1 MRSAPLYIAW
11 LAAFGLGC
19 ASPSAPPP
27 TRVGGRAAEPAP
39 ALSAVPE
46 PAAAPRL
53 LSLPD
58 ERPRDPVVRLMSEG
72 RYTLTVQ
79 NADLVGILLGLAHD
93 LPINVVVEP
102 GVTGKVDADLKNAS
116 LLDLLQ
122 QLVIARGYEYEIE
135 GRTVRIYAT
144 DRETRTWQIDYP
156 STRQSGES
164 QFSVSGAV
172 AQSSSSSSSSSSSAS
187 STGSK
192 SQDTSTSGIT
202 TEQALDFW
210 GEIERGVRL
219 LVEGSD
225 VVPETPAADGEVAS
239 AAPIG
244 AAAPGGRRVLVS
256 RQAGLLLVTAPGA
269 VLDEV
274 DHYLELA
281 ARSLGRQVLIDTR
294 IVEVTLGDELDLGLD
309 VEFSPGLD
317 GAVGQNPVGTIVRA
331 ITGGLTR
338 DNAIASADLAPVLTT
353 GGFTFGI
360 ATDTIG
366 VMLTALAR
374 QSDVRVVST
383 PSIATLNNHKA
394 IVKVVRNEVF
404 FIAETEVSV
413 VANVGQSAVT
423 TFNPTITPVGVTLDV
438 TPQISENGDVTLH
451 VHPSV
456 SEIVEVREQPLV
468 AGQTAS
474 GSLPV
479 VNLRETD
486 SVVRVR
492 DGETLVIGGLIQT
505 RDLDIEKK
513 VPLLGDIPWLG
524 QLFRQSDVAEIRSE
538 LVIFLAPTVLDAPT
552 IRRVDRDSRERLE
565 ALDGTRVD
573 RRAVEPR
580 WWRK

>member
-1 MRSAPLYIAW
+1 MRSVPLCLAW
-11 LAAFGLGC
+11 MAAFGLGC
-19 ASPSAPPP
+19 ASTPGAPP
-27 TRVGGRAAEPAP
+27 VLESASAVEPAP
-39 ALSAVPE
+39 ALE
-46 PAAAPRL
+46 PAPQPRM

-79 NADLVGILLGLAHD
+79 NADLVGILLGLARE

-102 GVTGKVDADLKNAS
+102 GVSGTVDAELKNVS

-122 QLVIARGYEYEIE
+122 QLVIARGYQYEIE
-135 GRTVRIYAT
+135 GRTVRIFGN

-156 STRQSGES
+156 STRQTGRS

-172 AQSSSSSSSSSSSAS
+172 AQSSSSSNSSSSSSAS
-187 STGSK
+187 SSGGSQ
-192 SQDTSTSGIT
+192 SQDTSTSGIS

-210 GEIERGVRL
+210 TEIERGVRL
-219 LVEGSD
+219 LVEGNEGT
-225 VVPETPAADGEVAS
+225 VEAPAAEGEAE
-239 AAPIG
+239 AATPIS
-244 AAAPGGRRVLVS
+244 AAAPGGRRVIVS
-256 RQAGLLLVTAPGA
+256 RQAGLLVVTAPGA

-274 DHYLELA
+274 DQYLELA

-309 VEFSPGLD
+309 IEFSPSLD
-317 GAVGQNPVGTIVRA
+317 SNSGMNPAGTIVRA

-338 DNAIASADLAPVLTT
+338 DNAIASSDLAPVLTT

-413 VANVGQSAVT
+413 IANVGQSAVT

-438 TPQISENGDVTLH
+438 TPQISESGDVTLH

-505 RDLDIEKK
+505 RDLDVEKK
-513 VPLLGDIPWLG
+513 IPLLGDIPWLG

-538 LVIFLAPTVLDAPT
+538 LIIFLAPTVLDAPT
-552 IRRVDRDSRERLE
+552 IRRVERDREERLE

-573 RRAVEPR
+573 RRAIEPR

>member
-27 TRVGGRAAEPAP
+27 TRVGGRAAEPAR

>member
-1 MRSAPLYIAW
+1 MRPAPLCLACI
-11 LAAFGLGC
+11 AAFGLGC
-19 ASPSAPPP
+19 ASAPGAPP
-27 TRVGGRAAEPAP
+27 TLDGGGAAEPAQ
-39 ALSAVPE
+39 ALE
-46 PAAAPRL
+46 PAPSPRM
-53 LSLPD
+53 LSIPD

-79 NADLVGILLGLAHD
+79 NADLAGILLGLAHD
-93 LPINVVVEP
+93 LPLNVVVEP
-102 GVTGKVDADLKNAS
+102 GVTGTVNADLKNVS

-122 QLVIARGYEYEIE
+122 QLVVARGYQYQIE
-135 GRTVRIYAT
+135 GRTVRIFRT

-156 STRQSGES
+156 STRQNGAS

-172 AQSSSSSSSSSSSAS
+172 AQSVSGSSGSSAGGA
-187 STGSK
+187 TGGRQ
-192 SQDTSTSGIT
+192 SQDTSTSGIS
-202 TEQALDFW
+202 TELSLDFW
-210 GEIERGVRL
+210 TEIERGVRL
-219 LVEGSD
+219 LVEGSEGAVD
-225 VVPETPAADGEVAS
+225 APAAEGEEAVAAPVAS
-239 AAPIG
+239 AG
-244 AAAPGGRRVLVS
+244 SGGRRVLVS

-269 VLDEV
+269 TLDEV
-274 DHYLELA
+274 DRYLELA

-294 IVEVTLGDELDLGLD
+294 IVEVTLGDELDLGVD
-309 VEFSPGLD
+309 IEFSPSLD
-317 GAVGQNPVGTIVRA
+317 STGGQNPAGTIVRA
-331 ITGGLTR
+331 ITGGIAR
-338 DNAIASADLAPVLTT
+338 DNAISSSDLAPVLTT

-383 PSIATLNNHKA
+383 PKIATLNNHKA

-404 FIAETEVSV
+404 FVAETEVSV
-413 VANVGQSAVT
+413 IANVGQSAVT
-423 TFNPTITPVGVTLDV
+423 TFTPTITPVGVTLDV
-438 TPQISENGDVTLH
+438 TPQISENNDVTLH

-468 AGQTAS
+468 VGQTAS

-524 QLFRQSDVAEIRSE
+524 QLFRQSDVAEVCSE
-538 LVIFLAPTVLDAPT
+538 LVIFLTPTVLDAPT
-552 IRRVDRDSRERLE
+552 IRRVERDSQERLG
-565 ALDGTRVD
+565 ALDATRVD
-573 RRAVEPR
+573 RRAIEPR
-580 WWRK
+580 WWRQ

>member
-1 MRSAPLYIAW
+1 MI
-11 LAAFGLGC
+11 
-19 ASPSAPPP
+19 
-27 TRVGGRAAEPAP
+27 
-39 ALSAVPE
+39 
-46 PAAAPRL
+46 
-53 LSLPD
+53 SLPD

-79 NADLVGILLGLAHD
+79 NADLAGILLGLAHD

-102 GVTGKVDADLKNAS
+102 GVTGTVDADLKNVS

-122 QLVIARGYEYEIE
+122 QLVIARGYQYQIE
-135 GRTVRIYAT
+135 GRTVRIFRT

-156 STRQSGES
+156 STRQNGES

-172 AQSSSSSSSSSSSAS
+172 AQSVSSSSSSSSGSSIG
-187 STGSK
+187 GSQ
-192 SQDTSTSGIT
+192 SQDTSTSGIS
-202 TEQALDFW
+202 TELSLDFW
-210 GEIERGVRL
+210 TEIERGVRL
-219 LVEGSD
+219 LVEGSEGAVD
-225 VVPETPAADGEVAS
+225 APATDGE
-239 AAPIG
+239 AATVVPIG
-244 AAAPGGRRVLVS
+244 AAGSGGRRVLVS

-269 VLDEV
+269 ALDEV
-274 DHYLELA
+274 DRYLELA

-294 IVEVTLGDELDLGLD
+294 IIEVTLGDELDLGLD
-309 VEFSPGLD
+309 IEFSPSLD
-317 GAVGQNPVGTIVRA
+317 STGGQSPAGTIVRA
-331 ITGGLTR
+331 ITGGIAR
-338 DNAIASADLAPVLTT
+338 DNAISSSDLAPVLTT

-383 PSIATLNNHKA
+383 PKIATLNNHKA

-404 FIAETEVSV
+404 FVAETEVSV
-413 VANVGQSAVT
+413 IANVGQSAVT
-423 TFNPTITPVGVTLDV
+423 TFTPTITPVGVTLDV
-438 TPQISENGDVTLH
+438 TPQISEDNDVTLH

-486 SVVRVR
+486 CVVRVR

-513 VPLLGDIPWLG
+513 LPLLGDIPWLG
-524 QLFRQSDVAEIRSE
+524 QLFRQSDVVEVRSE
-538 LVIFLAPTVLDAPT
+538 LVIFLSPTVLDAPT
-552 IRRVDRDSRERLE
+552 IRRVDQESQMRLG
-565 ALDGTRVD
+565 ALDDTRVD
-573 RRAVEPR
+573 RRVIEPR

>member
-1 MRSAPLYIAW
+1 MRSAPLYVAW

-19 ASPSAPPP
+19 ASPPGAPSIREGGEAAESAPALSPAP
-27 TRVGGRAAEPAP
+27 EPAP
-39 ALSAVPE
+39 A
-46 PAAAPRL
+46 PRM

-116 LLDLLQ
+116 MIDLLQ
-122 QLVIARGYEYEIE
+122 QLVIARGYRYEIE
-135 GRTVRIYAT
+135 GRTVRIYAV

-164 QFSVSGAV
+164 RFSVSGAV
-172 AQSSSSSSSSSSSAS
+172 AQSASGSSSSSSSGSSS
-187 STGSK
+187 GSQ
-192 SQDTSTSGIT
+192 SQDTSTSGIS
-202 TEQALDFW
+202 TEQAIDFW
-210 GEIERGVRL
+210 SEIEGAVRL
-219 LVEGSD
+219 LVEGTE
-225 VVPETPAADGEVAS
+225 VVAEAPAVDGQVATE
-239 AAPIG
+239 APAVIS
-244 AAAPGGRRVLVS
+244 APGGRRVLVS

-274 DHYLELA
+274 DRYLELA

-294 IVEVTLGDELDLGLD
+294 IIEVTLGDELDLGLD
-309 VEFSPGLD
+309 IEFSPGLD
-317 GAVGQNPVGTIVRA
+317 GTLGQDPAGTIVRA
-331 ITGGLTR
+331 ITGGITR
-338 DNAIASADLAPVLTT
+338 DNAIAAADLAPLLTT

-413 VANVGQSAVT
+413 IANVGQSAVT
-423 TFNPTITPVGVTLDV
+423 TFAPSITPVGVTLDV
-438 TPQISENGDVTLH
+438 TPQIAENGDVTLH

-524 QLFRQSDVAEIRSE
+524 QLFRQSDVVEVRSE

-552 IRRVDRDSRERLE
+552 IRRVDSDSRARLDV
-565 ALDGTRVD
+565 LDETRFD
-573 RRAVEPR
+573 RRSIVPR
-580 WWRK
+580 WWRQ

>member
-1 MRSAPLYIAW
+1 MRPAPLCIACI
-11 LAAFGLGC
+11 AVFGLGC
-19 ASPSAPPP
+19 ASAPGAPP
-27 TRVGGRAAEPAP
+27 TLDGGGAAEPAQ
-39 ALSAVPE
+39 ALE
-46 PAAAPRL
+46 PAPSPRM
-53 LSLPD
+53 LSIPD

-79 NADLVGILLGLAHD
+79 NADLAGILLGLAHD

-102 GVTGKVDADLKNAS
+102 GVTGTVDADLKNVS
-116 LLDLLQ
+116 LLDLLR
-122 QLVIARGYEYEIE
+122 QLVVARGYQYQID
-135 GRTVRIYAT
+135 GRTVRIFRT

-156 STRQSGES
+156 STRQNGES

-172 AQSSSSSSSSSSSAS
+172 AQSVSGSSSSSSGS
-187 STGSK
+187 STGGSS
-192 SQDTSTSGIT
+192 SQDTSTSGIS
-202 TEQALDFW
+202 TELSLDFW
-210 GEIERGVRL
+210 TEIERGVRL
-219 LVEGSD
+219 LVEGNEGAAD
-225 VVPETPAADGEVAS
+225 APAAEGEEAA

-244 AAAPGGRRVLVS
+244 AAGIVGRRVLVS

-269 VLDEV
+269 TLDEV
-274 DHYLELA
+274 DRYLELA

-294 IVEVTLGDELDLGLD
+294 IVEVTLGDELDLGVD
-309 VEFSPGLD
+309 IEFSPSLD
-317 GAVGQNPVGTIVRA
+317 STGGQSPAGTIVRA
-331 ITGGLTR
+331 ITGGIAR
-338 DNAIASADLAPVLTT
+338 DNAISSSDLAPVLTT

-383 PSIATLNNHKA
+383 PKIATLNNHKA

-404 FIAETEVSV
+404 FVAETEVSV
-413 VANVGQSAVT
+413 IANVGQSAVT
-423 TFNPTITPVGVTLDV
+423 TFTPTITPVGVTLDV
-438 TPQISENGDVTLH
+438 TPQISESNDVTLH

-524 QLFRQSDVAEIRSE
+524 QLFRQSDVVEVRSE
-538 LVIFLAPTVLDAPT
+538 LVIFLTPTVLDAPT
-552 IRRVDRDSRERLE
+552 IRRVGRDSEERLE

-573 RRAVEPR
+573 RRAIEQR
-580 WWRK
+580 WWRQ